1 MRYENIRNMKVTLR
15 KAFRRDRKVQGFDI
29 IYVLFHLRDLPRDRS
44 IKNQRASREDIRDL

>member
-1 MRYENIRNMKVTLR
+1 MKVTLR